1 MDATDQNDLILAVA
15 EREAT
20 EIADRSIYE
29 SYPPTRSNN
38 GESAEVANN
47 TVTQHGSGLEP
58 GGAVVEESNPSASQI
73 KNAPLANRINAMFGL
88 KQVREI

>member
-1 MDATDQNDLILAVA
+1 MDTTDQNNLLMAIV
-15 EREAT
+15 EREAA
-20 EIADRSIYE
+20 EITDKSIYE
-29 SYPPTRSNN
+29 SYPTRSNN
-38 GESAEVANN
+38 CESAEVANT